1 MSPFGSLSLLYF
13 TRLMLFTKLAF
24 AFLGSDRT
32 NRINS
37 LPLFLTH
44 GKGARKHFVRFTH
57 SLKLFKKLIL
67 NIFASFRTRTV
78 ECTQVSNSSL
88 FTLRSSFS
96 WCKDTTSAQGHLSK
110 CVVECR
116 SLVQPNDA
124 LLYTLMM
131 RIISTYKSASLAP
144 NDAHHESSLKHIF
157 NRACRFAVGE
167 IHHRQDTA
175 SISCF

>member
-1 MSPFGSLSLLYF
+1 M
-13 TRLMLFTKLAF
+13 MLFTKLAF

-37 LPLFLTH
+37 LTLFLTH

-78 ECTQVSNSSL
+78 ECTQMSNSSL

-144 NDAHHESSLKHIF
+144 NNAHHESSLKHIF
-157 NRACRFAVGE
+157 NRACWFAVGE

>member
-37 LPLFLTH
+37 LTLFLTH

-57 SLKLFKKLIL
+57 SLKLLKKIIL

-78 ECTQVSNSSL
+78 ECTQMSNSSL

-116 SLVQPNDA
+116 SLVQPNDV
-124 LLYTLMM
+124 
-131 RIISTYKSASLAP
+131 
-144 NDAHHESSLKHIF
+144 HHESSLKHIF

-167 IHHRQDTA
+167 MHHRQDTA